1 MSADNETLLRVQN
14 LSRHYDTVPALKD
27 VSFSLT
33 SGEVLG
39 VVGQRGAGK
48 TTLFSL
54 LSGVQVPSAGEIF
67 YDGASVVFKSTI
79 QAQRAGIAAVYQSP
93 ELLDDAS
100 VLHNIF
106 LGRELRRFFGLLP
119 QEGKMVEKARA
130 LLTSFEAAP
139 ELVERNAGNL
149 TGEQRQVVALARA
162 LSRPARLLLLDDA
175 LEALSFG
182 RQKILLN
189 RVKELSAQDTAVIL
203 SSDDLR
209 HIFDVTDYILVL
221 FRGRQVALERT
232 SAITPRDV
240 VKLIVGSDRQE
251 RVTPVIW
258 AFENYHEAQQKV
270 EELRQAEL
278 ELRQSLEERDSLN
291 RQLVE
296 RLDKQLKALDRL
308 NMALQEAGR
317 RVMMEREA
325 ERKALARELHDRVIQ
340 DLLSY
345 NYQLE
350 EIEAEI
356 AGEVQRDR
364 LAKIRNS
371 IRQVVGSLR
380 QVCSDLRPPTIDNH
394 GLSAAIRS
402 LARQWSEQTGI
413 PVALDI
419 DPGLG
424 RLSET
429 IELSVFRIVQEGLS
443 NVRKHATAS
452 QVTLGLYRTP
462 KASLLVRL
470 TDDGLG
476 MEASSFELAT
486 LAEQKHFGL
495 VGISERVSLLDGTL
509 EFKTPQN
516 GGLELEIEI
525 PSPYPSIRN

>member
-1 MSADNETLLRVQN
+1 MVAGDKKFLSVEN
-14 LSRHYDTVPALKD
+14 LSRQYGSVPALLD
-27 VSFSLT
+27 VSFTLEP
-33 SGEVLG
+33 GEVLG

-48 TTLFSL
+48 STLFNL
-54 LSGVQVPSAGEIF
+54 LSGAQVPSNGEIV
-67 YDGASVVFKSTI
+67 YDGEPVVFRSTI
-79 QAQRAGIAAVYQSP
+79 QAQQAGIVSVYQTP
-93 ELLDDAS
+93 QLLDDMS
-100 VLHNIF
+100 VMHNIF
-106 LGRELRRFFGLLP
+106 LGKEIRRFLGILPRTGEMVKRARQLLS
-119 QEGKMVEKARA
+119 A
-130 LLTSFEAAP
+130 FELPP
-139 ELVERNAGNL
+139 ELFRWNAGNL
-149 TGEQRQVVALARA
+149 TGEERQVVVLARA
-162 LSRPARLLLLDDA
+162 LSHPPRLLLLDDA

-182 RQKILLN
+182 RQRILLN
-189 RVKELSAQDTAVIL
+189 RIKELSDQGVAVIL

-209 HIFDVTDYILVL
+209 HIFDVTDHILVL
-221 FRGRQVALERT
+221 FRGRQVALRRT
-232 SAITPRDV
+232 SDITPRHI

-258 AFENYHEAQQKV
+258 AYENYHEAQQKV
-270 EELRQAEL
+270 EELRQAEV

-356 AGEVQRDR
+356 VEENQRDK

-402 LARQWSEQTGI
+402 LARQWSEQTSI
-413 PVALDI
+413 PVELDI

-424 RLSET
+424 RLPET
-429 IELSVFRIVQEGLS
+429 IELSVFRIIQEGLS

-452 QVTLGLYRTP
+452 QVTLDLCRTP

-476 MEASSFELAT
+476 MDESLDLAA

-509 EFKTPQN
+509 ELKSPQN
-516 GGLELEIEI
+516 GGLALEIEI

>member
-1 MSADNETLLRVQN
+1 MSADNEKLLRVQN
-14 LSRHYDTVPALKD
+14 LSRQYDTVLALKD
-27 VSFSLT
+27 VSFTLA

-48 TTLFSL
+48 STLFGL
-54 LSGVQVPSAGEIF
+54 LSGAQVPSSGEIV
-67 YDGASVVFKSTI
+67 YDAEPVVFRSPI
-79 QAQRAGIAAVYQSP
+79 QAQRAGIVTVYQP
-93 ELLDDAS
+93 PQLLDDMS

-106 LGRELRRFFGLLP
+106 LGKEIRRFFGILPREGAMVKRAKKLLS
-119 QEGKMVEKARA
+119 
-130 LLTSFEAAP
+130 TFELSP
-139 ELVERNAGNL
+139 DLFKRHAGNL
-149 TGEQRQVVALARA
+149 TGEERQVVVLARA
-162 LSRPARLLLLDDA
+162 FSHTPRLLLLDDA

-182 RQKILLN
+182 RQRILLN
-189 RVKELSAQDTAVIL
+189 RVKELSDQGGTVIL

-232 SAITPRDV
+232 SEVTPRDI

-258 AFENYHEAQQKV
+258 ALENYHEAQQKV

-278 ELRQSLEERDSLN
+278 ALRQSLEERDSLN

-296 RLDKQLKALDRL
+296 LLDKQVKALDRL
-308 NMALQEAGR
+308 NLSLQEAGR

-325 ERKALARELHDRVIQ
+325 ERKALARALHDQIIQ

-350 EIEAEI
+350 EIENQLTADD
-356 AGEVQRDR
+356 QRR
-364 LAKIRNS
+364 HLKRIRSS

-394 GLSAAIRS
+394 GLPAAIRS
-402 LARQWSEQTGI
+402 LTTQWSEQTGI
-413 PVALDI
+413 PVELDI
-419 DPGLG
+419 ETKLG
-424 RLSET
+424 RLPEP

-443 NVRKHATAS
+443 NVRKHATAT
-452 QVTLGLYRTP
+452 QVTLTLQRTP
-462 KASLLVRL
+462 KASLVVRL
-470 TDDGLG
+470 RDNGLG
-476 MEASSFELAT
+476 VDEPLDLAS

-509 EFKTPQN
+509 RFRSPPE
-516 GGLELEIEI
+516 GGLTIEIEI
-525 PSPYPSIRN
+525 PSPYPSIRS